1 MSLQEQRAVEMAV
14 VDGLATVTLNRP
26 DAKNAMNQDVA
37 DDLYDIAQRI
47 AHDSTVRAVLITGNG
62 KVFSVGG
69 DITVFAS
76 TPPSEE
82 VPEVLGRMAGRY
94 HDALRQFSRLQVPVS
109 PRCMAPSRAGAR
121 PHLRLGHRARCRGN
135 EVRHRFGQIGLAGDG
150 GNSWFLPRLVAP
162 TRSGTL
168 FRGPCAER
176 ARG

>member
-76 TPPSEE
+76 TPPRRRCPKFSDGW
-82 VPEVLGRMAGRY
+82 PGAITTRCGNSPGCRYQCRRGAWRRRGRG
-94 HDALRQFSRLQVPVS
+94 
-109 PRCMAPSRAGAR
+109 GAR

-150 GNSWFLPRLVAP
+150 GNSWFLPRLVGADAQRNSISR
-162 TRSGTL
+162 TV
-168 FRGPCAER
+168 C
-176 ARG
+176 